1 MSARNPAY
9 RAYFRR
15 MMTAAVLYMV
25 AIFAA
30 ASLLKDHAPVSP
42 LSIAIALLPGLAV
55 LLMIAA
61 IARLMLELNDEFV
74 RLLVVRQ
81 ALAATAITLS
91 VTSVWGMLEMFTD
104 LPKLDVFWVFP
115 LWCMGL
121 AVGSIIN
128 KITLGA
134 GGCA

>member
-1 MSARNPAY
+1 MNFIEPHVGFFQNQREAHRDGEHHDAGQHEGVGHGNPAD
-9 RAYFRR
+9 R
-15 MMTAAVLYMV
+15 
-25 AIFAA
+25 
-30 ASLLKDHAPVSP
+30 
-42 LSIAIALLPGLAV
+42 LSF
-55 LLMIAA
+55 
-61 IARLMLELNDEFV
+61 ARLMLELNDEFV